1 MQSNISV
8 MNPHLVIRH
17 TLAYR
22 QFGADD
28 GRLVVYFH
36 GTPGAPEEC
45 AVFDQYGKQNNL
57 TFISYDRFSVD
68 PALEGAAYYQL
79 LADEITDKA
88 AGKAVDLVG
97 FSIGG
102 FIA

>member
-1 MQSNISV
+1 MSSV
-8 MNPHLVIRH
+8 KS

-28 GRLVVYFH
+28 GQLVIYFH

-45 AVFDQYGKQNNL
+45 AVFDQYGKENNL
-57 TFISYDRFSVD
+57 TFISYDRFSLD
-68 PALEGAAYYQL
+68 PALEGTAYYQH

-88 AGKAVDLVG
+88 AGNAVDLIG
-97 FSIGG
+97 FSMG
-102 FIA
+102 